1 MWPQLI
7 DLLQRLEKAYALL
20 YKSAQEKKGALIML
34 ELQKVQQ
41 LNEREEKLTATVRQL
56 EQERQ
61 KLILQMIKSDETL
74 RADMDLRE
82 MLARCPG
89 NWRSSLASRY
99 ETLGQ
104 QVQKVQELTADNKVL
119 IEAALKAVHYHL
131 NRIGGAAA
139 GPSYGSN
146 GREPGVQ
153 GRQALNFEA

>member
-1 MWPQLI
+1 
-7 DLLQRLEKAYALL
+7 
-20 YKSAQEKKGALIML
+20 ML

-41 LNEREEKLTATVRQL
+41 LNEQEEKLTATVRQL

-99 ETLGQ
+99 ET
-104 QVQKVQELTADNKVL
+104 QKVQELTADNKVL

>member
-41 LNEREEKLTATVRQL
+41 LNEQEEKLTATVRQL

-61 KLILQMIKSDETL
+61 KLILQMIKSD
-74 RADMDLRE
+74 
-82 MLARCPG
+82 
-89 NWRSSLASRY
+89 

-153 GRQALNFEA
+153 RRQALNFEA